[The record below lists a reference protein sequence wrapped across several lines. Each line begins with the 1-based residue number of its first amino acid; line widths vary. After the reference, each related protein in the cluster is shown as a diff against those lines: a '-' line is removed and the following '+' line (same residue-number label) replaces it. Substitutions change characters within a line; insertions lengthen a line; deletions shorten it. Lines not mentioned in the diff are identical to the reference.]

1 MKVKLLFLA
10 LFAIALG
17 ACTEE
22 DENFSSDSNED
33 VVVLK
38 ERDPNSPLILFQRQY
53 TPSEPTTRATRLT
66 FSDYLG
72 RSFRATAYP
81 YADAE
86 NLGHAVIDIKKL
98 EADYNDYCTVNR
110 IGHSVINS
118 FSFASFDRYMEKS
131 QVSKKVN
138 SGFSINLGLFKIGH
152 KRKMTEVFGSTVTNN
167 TQSVFGELNVA
178 IDQNAYEMQYSSNI
192 RSKIMEK
199 YLTATFKDE
208 LYNTPIGEF
217 YNNYGAFVLKKF
229 ITGGRATAF
238 YAGLYEQEATSTVKE
253 KALDNEIS
261 GSFSLKNVGASVDLS
276 FGKNSTG
283 SGSSTDSGVT
293 NISMAIETVGGS
305 PAFPVF
311 TIPQK
316 LEDVNLDLSQWM
328 ASLADTTTHSIVDI
342 ADEGLLP
349 ISEFILEKNIKDGI
363 RLYMERG
370 NGLRPYYEEPQ
381 IIFQCG
387 EKSWWDKAVGCYVYL
402 YTRNHEFITLSHE
415 VVSDVDA
422 WINTK
427 SRQLNRFY
435 RLKIILGKGSSNMI
449 ELYMK
454 VFDYDA
460 PLMERS
466 VCYRDTDGVL
476 YILDRENKVGYS
488 VHSDYLL
495 DTYAI
500 RNAVYALPSVDIS
513 FDELS
518 KYTLVAL

>member
-1 MKVKLLFLA
+1 MKTKLLFLA
-10 LFAIALG
+10 LVAIALG
-17 ACTEE
+17 ACTNEN
-22 DENFSSDSNED
+22 ENFPSDSNED

-38 ERDPNSPLILFQRQY
+38 ERDPNSPLILFQRQC
-53 TPSEPTTRATRLT
+53 TSAEPTTRATRLT

-118 FSFASFDRYMEKS
+118 FSFASFDRYTEKS

-152 KRKMTEVFGSTVTNN
+152 KRKMTEVFGSTIINN
-167 TQSVFGELNVA
+167 TQNIFGELNVA
-178 IDQNAYEMQYSSNI
+178 IDQNVYEMQYSSNI
-192 RSKIMEK
+192 RSKIMEN

-208 LYNTPIGEF
+208 LYNTPMGEF
-217 YNNYGAFVLKKF
+217 YDNYGAFVLKKF
-229 ITGGRATAF
+229 ITGGRATAL
-238 YAGLYEQEATSTVKE
+238 YAGLYEQEVTTTIKE

-316 LEDVNLDLSQWM
+316 LEDVNIDLSQWM
-328 ASLADTTTHSIVDI
+328 ASLTDTATHSMVDI
-342 ADEGLLP
+342 ADEGLVP
-349 ISEFILEKNIKDGI
+349 ISEFILEKNMRNLLELHTRGDV
-363 RLYMERG
+363 MERF
-370 NGLRPYYEEPQ
+370 YKEPQ
-381 IIFQCG
+381 IVFEIASFMGLNGTKC
-387 EKSWWDKAVGCYVYL
+387 VVYL
-402 YTRNHEFITLSHE
+402 YTRNHEFITLGRAS
-415 VVSDVDA
+415 VPNVNT
-422 WINTK
+422 WITSESQRL
-427 SRQLNRFY
+427 SRIY
-435 RLKIILGKGSSNMI
+435 GLKIISVKTTSGSFLEQHKKFNY
-449 ELYMK
+449 E
-454 VFDYDA
+454 A
-460 PLMERS
+460 PLLEQ
-466 VCYRDTDGVL
+466 CYCRRGTDGTI
-476 YILDRENKVGYS
+476 YILDPYNKMGYS
-488 VHSDYLL
+488 LHGDYLL

-500 RNAVYALPSVDIS
+500 KKFVHVPSSDNIS
-513 FDELS
+513 FNELS
-518 KYTLVAL
+518 QYTLIAL